1 MKLKVFEG
9 DKHIGDAEVFALD
22 PPMAIAEAKFHP
34 ASAYEAM
41 RHASVIDGDY
51 VGDRSDILRLE
62 MSNGSGMKSKAI
74 SIQDFPSLDEREVYI
89 SGIFQPAFDQLF
101 SDHPH
106 YRDYYD
112 LDLTD
117 EQRAEKQRML
127 RANVRIRSVKG
138 WLVLVAIFASIAGA
152 IAFFI

>member
-1 MKLKVFEG
+1 
-9 DKHIGDAEVFALD
+9 
-22 PPMAIAEAKFHP
+22 
-34 ASAYEAM
+34 
-41 RHASVIDGDY
+41 
-51 VGDRSDILRLE
+51 
-62 MSNGSGMKSKAI
+62 MKSKAI

-89 SGIFQPAFDQLF
+89 LGIFQPFDQLF